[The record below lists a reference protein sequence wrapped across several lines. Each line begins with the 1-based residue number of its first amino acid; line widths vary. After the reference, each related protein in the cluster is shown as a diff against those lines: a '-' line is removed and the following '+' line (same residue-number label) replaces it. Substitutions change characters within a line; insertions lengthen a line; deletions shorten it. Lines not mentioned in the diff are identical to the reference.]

1 LSKLV
6 ISYKDAGYSTFQ
18 FRASCFDNNIGT
30 DNRLTVKRNGL
41 RNLNR
46 FVVQASLYVS
56 AGKACSLAGSG
67 RMPIHTVDQIE
78 LKGKRVFIRVDFN
91 VPQDDK
97 NHITDDTRIL
107 LSLPT
112 IRFVSEAGGRV
123 ILASHLGRPKG
134 KKDLKFSLAPVA
146 ERLSQRLGEK
156 VAFAAD
162 CIGDEVQKQ
171 IGGMKEGEILLLE
184 NLRFHP
190 EEEKNEEAFSKA
202 LASLCDVY
210 VNDAFGAAH
219 RAHASTEGMTRFVES
234 VAAGFL
240 MMKEVES
247 LEKALVTPQKPYVAI
262 LGGAKVSDKMGV
274 IQNLLDRVTTLLIGG
289 GMAYTFLKA
298 EGFQVGKSLVE
309 EDQIGFSLNLLKK
322 AKKEIKFLL
331 PSDHVAAER
340 MDAHAKRQIVK
351 NDKIPSGW
359 ICLDIGPETVE
370 TFSKEIQSAKTVVWN
385 GPMGVFEMEPFSQG
399 TFAMAKAIANS
410 SAFSIVGGGDS
421 VAAVNQAGVADRIS
435 HISTGGGASLEFLE
449 GKKLPGIEALR
460 RG

>member
-1 LSKLV
+1 
-6 ISYKDAGYSTFQ
+6 
-18 FRASCFDNNIGT
+18 
-30 DNRLTVKRNGL
+30 
-41 RNLNR
+41 
-46 FVVQASLYVS
+46 
-56 AGKACSLAGSG
+56 
-67 RMPIHTVDQIE
+67 MPIRTVDQID

-91 VPQDDK
+91 VPMDEK
-97 NHITDDTRIL
+97 NRVTDDTRIL

-112 IRFVSEAGGRV
+112 IRFVSEASGKV

-134 KKDLKFSLAPVA
+134 KKDPKFSLAPVA
-146 ERLSQRLGEK
+146 ERLSQLLGIK
-156 VAFAAD
+156 VALATD
-162 CIGDEVQKQ
+162 CIGEEVQKQ
-171 IGGMKEGEILLLE
+171 IGGMREGEILLLE

-190 EEEKNEEAFSKA
+190 EEEKNEEGFSKA

-210 VNDAFGAAH
+210 VNDAFGTAH
-219 RAHASTEGMTRFVES
+219 RAHASTEGMTRFVKI

-247 LEKALVTPQKPYVAI
+247 LEKALVSPQKPFVAI
-262 LGGAKVSDKMGV
+262 LGGAKVSDKIGV

-298 EGFQVGKSLVE
+298 EGFQIGKSLVE
-309 EDQIGFSLNLLKK
+309 EDQIGFSLNLLEK
-322 AKKEIKFLL
+322 AKGKIKFFL
-331 PSDHVAAER
+331 PSDHIAAER
-340 MDAHAKRQIVK
+340 MDVQAKREIVK

-359 ICLDIGPETVE
+359 VCLDIGPETVK
-370 TFSKEIQSAKTVVWN
+370 TFSEEIKSAKTIVWN
-385 GPMGVFEMEPFSQG
+385 GPMGVFELEPFSQG
-399 TFAMAKAIANS
+399 TFAIAKAIANS

-421 VAAVNQAGVADRIS
+421 VAAVNKAGVADRIS

>member
-1 LSKLV
+1 MA
-6 ISYKDAGYSTFQ
+6 IRT
-18 FRASCFDNNIGT
+18 I
-30 DNRLTVKRNGL
+30 
-41 RNLNR
+41 
-46 FVVQASLYVS
+46 
-56 AGKACSLAGSG
+56 
-67 RMPIHTVDQIE
+67 DQLK

-91 VPQDDK
+91 VPMDAK
-97 NHITDDTRIL
+97 NNITDDTRIL

-112 IRFVSEAGGRV
+112 IRFVSETGGRV

-134 KKDLKFSLAPVA
+134 KKDLKFSLAPIA
-146 ERLSQRLGEK
+146 ERLSLLLGKK
-156 VAFAAD
+156 VALVID
-162 CIGDEVQKQ
+162 CVGEEVQKQ
-171 IGGMKEGEILLLE
+171 IEGMKEGEVLLLE

-190 EEEKNEEAFSKA
+190 EEEKNDEGFSKA

-219 RAHASTEGMTRFVES
+219 RAHASTEGMTHYMKT

-247 LEKALVTPQKPYVAI
+247 LGKALVNPQKPYVAI
-262 LGGAKVSDKMGV
+262 LGGAKVSDKIGV
-274 IQNLLDRVTTLLIGG
+274 IQNLLDKVTTLLIGG

-309 EDQIGFSLNLLKK
+309 EEQIGFSLNLLER
-322 AKKEIKFLL
+322 AKEKIKFLL
-331 PSDHVAAER
+331 PSDHIAAER
-340 MDAHAKRQIVK
+340 MDVQAKREMVK

-359 ICLDIGPETVE
+359 VCLDIGPETVK
-370 TFSKEIQSAKTVVWN
+370 TFSEEIKSAKTIVWN

-399 TFAMAKAIANS
+399 TFAIAKAIANS

-421 VAAVNQAGVADRIS
+421 VAAVNKAGVADRIS

-460 RG
+460 KA

>member
-1 LSKLV
+1 V
-6 ISYKDAGYSTFQ
+6 
-18 FRASCFDNNIGT
+18 
-30 DNRLTVKRNGL
+30 
-41 RNLNR
+41 
-46 FVVQASLYVS
+46 
-56 AGKACSLAGSG
+56 
-67 RMPIHTVDQIE
+67 PIRTVDQID

-91 VPQDDK
+91 VPMDEK
-97 NHITDDTRIL
+97 NRVTDDTRIL

-112 IRFVSEAGGRV
+112 IRFAREASGKV

-134 KKDLKFSLAPVA
+134 KKDPKFSLAPVA
-146 ERLSQRLGEK
+146 ERLSQLLGIK
-156 VAFAAD
+156 VALATD
-162 CIGDEVQKQ
+162 CIGEEVQKQ
-171 IGGMKEGEILLLE
+171 IGGMREGEILLLE

-190 EEEKNEEAFSKA
+190 EEEKNEEGFSKA

-210 VNDAFGAAH
+210 VNDAFGTAH
-219 RAHASTEGMTRFVES
+219 RAHASTEGMTRFVKI

-247 LEKALVTPQKPYVAI
+247 LEKALVSPQKPFVAI
-262 LGGAKVSDKMGV
+262 LGGAKVSDKIGV

-298 EGFQVGKSLVE
+298 EGFQIGKSLVE
-309 EDQIGFSLNLLKK
+309 EDQIGFSLNLLEK
-322 AKKEIKFLL
+322 AKGKIKFFL
-331 PSDHVAAER
+331 PSDHIAAER
-340 MDAHAKRQIVK
+340 MDVQAKREIVK

-359 ICLDIGPETVE
+359 VCLDIGPETVK
-370 TFSKEIQSAKTVVWN
+370 TFSEEIKSAKTIVWN

-399 TFAMAKAIANS
+399 TFAIAKAIANS

-421 VAAVNQAGVADRIS
+421 VAAVNKAGVADRIS

>member
-1 LSKLV
+1 
-6 ISYKDAGYSTFQ
+6 
-18 FRASCFDNNIGT
+18 
-30 DNRLTVKRNGL
+30 
-41 RNLNR
+41 
-46 FVVQASLYVS
+46 
-56 AGKACSLAGSG
+56 
-67 RMPIHTVDQIE
+67 MPIRTVDQID

-91 VPQDDK
+91 VPMDEK
-97 NHITDDTRIL
+97 NRVTDDTPIL

-112 IRFVSEAGGRV
+112 IRFVSEASGKV

-134 KKDLKFSLAPVA
+134 KKDPKFSLAPVA
-146 ERLSQRLGEK
+146 ERLSQLLGIK
-156 VAFAAD
+156 VALATD
-162 CIGDEVQKQ
+162 CIGEEVQKQ
-171 IGGMKEGEILLLE
+171 IGGMREGEILLLE

-190 EEEKNEEAFSKA
+190 EEEKNEEGFSKA

-210 VNDAFGAAH
+210 VNDAFGTAH
-219 RAHASTEGMTRFVES
+219 RAHASTEGMTRFVKI

-247 LEKALVTPQKPYVAI
+247 LEKALVSPQKPFVAI
-262 LGGAKVSDKMGV
+262 LGGAKVSDKIGV

-298 EGFQVGKSLVE
+298 EGFQIGKSLVE
-309 EDQIGFSLNLLKK
+309 EDQIGFSLNLLEK
-322 AKKEIKFLL
+322 AKGKIKFFL
-331 PSDHVAAER
+331 PSDHIAAER
-340 MDAHAKRQIVK
+340 MDVQAKREIVK

-359 ICLDIGPETVE
+359 VCLDIGPETVK
-370 TFSKEIQSAKTVVWN
+370 TFSEEIKSAKTIVWN

-399 TFAMAKAIANS
+399 TFAIAKAIANS

-421 VAAVNQAGVADRIS
+421 VAAVNKAGVADRIS